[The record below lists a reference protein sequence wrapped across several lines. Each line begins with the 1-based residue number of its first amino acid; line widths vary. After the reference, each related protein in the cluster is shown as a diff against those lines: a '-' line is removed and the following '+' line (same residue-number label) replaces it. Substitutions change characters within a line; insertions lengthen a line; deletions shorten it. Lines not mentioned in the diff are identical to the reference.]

1 MEIVGVVGD
10 VKYLGLQNDSDAAYY
25 MPFAQSYTPRMF
37 LAVRTGGDAAAMAET
52 LRRELQAVDP
62 GVTLDQVGTMQQA
75 LASSIAQPRFDTALL
90 LVFAAIA
97 LALAAIGIYGVVAY
111 SVAQRTHEFGVR
123 MALGA
128 KPSDVWSMVLRQAA
142 GMALAGIA
150 IGVVGASV
158 LTSFLTTLLFGAGAR
173 DPLTF
178 VAVAGGLL
186 AVTLIAAFVPA
197 RRATRVSP
205 MSALH

>member
-1 MEIVGVVGD
+1 
-10 VKYLGLQNDSDAAYY
+10 
-25 MPFAQSYTPRMF
+25 
-37 LAVRTGGDAAAMAET
+37 
-52 LRRELQAVDP
+52 
-62 GVTLDQVGTMQQA
+62 
-75 LASSIAQPRFDTALL
+75 
-90 LVFAAIA
+90 
-97 LALAAIGIYGVVAY
+97 
-111 SVAQRTHEFGVR
+111 
-123 MALGA
+123 
-128 KPSDVWSMVLRQAA
+128 
-142 GMALAGIA
+142 
-150 IGVVGASV
+150 